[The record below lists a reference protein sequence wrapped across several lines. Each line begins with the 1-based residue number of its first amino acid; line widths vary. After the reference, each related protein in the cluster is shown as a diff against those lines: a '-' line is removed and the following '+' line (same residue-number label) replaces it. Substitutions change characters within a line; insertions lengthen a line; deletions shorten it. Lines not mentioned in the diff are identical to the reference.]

1 MSYNPGAT
9 LDTSNFA
16 TKDDLLSKANA
27 STVGGLSTALNF
39 KASQSALDA
48 VAATIPAAA
57 SAAPPAVTDAS
68 AKGAET
74 TKYAL
79 ADHTHAGKSRMARVA
94 CNTAT
99 LTWTFDPPFAAGVV
113 PGCFGMA
120 EKAGTDLFN
129 VQLDG
134 LPTNTSAVFRVNRVS
149 SGLLSLLLGAL
160 SINPTPASIFLHLFA
175 REP

>member
-1 MSYNPGAT
+1 MTYNPGAI
-9 LDTSNFA
+9 LDVSNFA
-16 TKDDLLSKANA
+16 TKDDLLLKANA

-39 KASQSALDA
+39 KASQASVDAL
-48 VAATIPAAA
+48 AATVPAPA
-57 SAAPPAVTDAS
+57 SASPPAVADAGAAGS
-68 AKGAET
+68 ASP
-74 TKYAL
+74 YAR
-79 ADHTHAGKSRMARVA
+79 ADHTHAGKSRTARVA
-94 CNTAT
+94 CTTAT

-113 PGCFGMA
+113 PCCFGMA